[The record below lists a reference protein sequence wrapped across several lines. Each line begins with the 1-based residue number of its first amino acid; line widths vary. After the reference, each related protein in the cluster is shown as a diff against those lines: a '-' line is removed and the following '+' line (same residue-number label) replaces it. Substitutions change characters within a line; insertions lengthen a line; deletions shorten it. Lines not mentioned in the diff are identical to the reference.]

1 MAMQSGF
8 IKRIRD
14 IMRMD
19 AGING
24 DAQRIEQMVWMLFLK
39 VYDAKEDDWE
49 LNEDNYESIIPE
61 DLRWRNW
68 AKADS
73 NGHAMTGDKLLNF
86 VNNTLFPVLK
96 GNDVKEGDTI
106 VYEGIKV
113 APDTP
118 IKKAIVK
125 STFEDA
131 NNYMKDGVYLRQVI
145 DVIDEIEFDDV
156 KESHA
161 FGFVYEEILRE
172 LQSAGSSGEFYTP
185 RAVTEFMAL
194 MIKPKLGEKM
204 ADFACGTGG
213 FITSWLGQ
221 LSKQVT
227 DTSAQK
233 QLDDSIYGIEKK
245 PFPYLLCVTNM
256 LLHDIEVP
264 NIYHMNSLKHNLLD
278 YTDADKFDVILMNPP
293 YGGHEDKSIQGF
305 FPDDLASSETADL
318 FMSVILYRL
327 KKNGRAAVVV
337 PDGFLFG
344 LDNAKVNIKKKLI
357 GEFNLH
363 TVVRLPSSVFSPYT
377 SITTN
382 LLFFD
387 NTKPTSET
395 WFYRVDIPSDRK
407 HFSKTK
413 PMELKHFD
421 DCIAWWNDR
430 KEIRDGEN
438 FKAQKFTADYLL
450 NEQGCNI
457 DLCGY
462 PHEEEEV
469 LAPADLIQKYEEK
482 RASLNAEIDRTILAL
497 SASLNGE
504 PVNFDTQGTIS
515 ACGKMDDLHKRFPED
530 MKKSILQYAIQ
541 GKLVE
546 QRHEEG
552 TGEELYRQIQVE
564 KQKLIK
570 AGKIKKNKPLPE
582 IAEDEIPFDIPESWK
597 WVRWGELSQSIQ
609 YGYNAPAQ
617 EHGRIKM
624 VRISDIQDGK
634 VLWNQV
640 PYCDIKENEIP
651 TYQLGANDI
660 LFARTGGTV
669 GKSYLVKEV
678 PEEAIYAGYLIRT
691 QYSSLLCPD
700 YMKHFMESQLYWN
713 QLRSGTIATAQP
725 NCNGQTLSKMFLPL
739 PPLAEQK
746 RIVAKLEEILPLCER
761 LK

>member
-49 LNEDNYESIIPE
+49 LNEDDYESIIPE

-68 AKADS
+68 AKADG

-96 GNDVKEGDTI
+96 GNDVKEGDTVI
-106 VYEGIKV
+106 YEGIKV
-113 APDTP
+113 TPDTP

-227 DTSAQK
+227 DISAQK

-344 LDNAKVNIKKKLI
+344 LDNAKVNIKKRLI

-363 TVVRLPSSVFSPYT
+363 TVIRLPNSVFSPYT

-387 NTKPTSET
+387 NTKPTTET

-421 DCIAWWNDR
+421 DCIAWWNNR
-430 KEIRDGEN
+430 EVIPDGEY

-450 NEQGCNI
+450 NERGCNI

-462 PHEEEEV
+462 PHEEEEI
-469 LAPADLIQKYEEK
+469 LDPTDLIQRYQEE
-482 RASLNAEIDRTILAL
+482 RASLNATVDRAVQQIST
-497 SASLNGE
+497 SLNQATVLPDIDYASGALTRLAE
-504 PVNFDTQGTIS
+504 LDAHFAD
-515 ACGKMDDLHKRFPED
+515 KMI
-530 MKKSILQYAIQ
+530 KSVLEIAIK
-541 GKLVE
+541 GKLVP
-546 QRHEEG
+546 QYPTEG
-552 TGEELYRQIQVE
+552 TARDLLEKNLIDVE
-564 KQKLIK
+564 IDGRRVKQKVIT
-570 AGKIKKNKPLPE
+570 E
-582 IAEDEIPFDIPESWK
+582 ISEDEKTFDIPDSWEWIK
-597 WVRWGELSQSIQ
+597 LGNVCTIARGGSPRPIKEYITTAADGVNWIKIGDTEKNGKYICATAEKIKPSGVSKSRMVHAGDFLLTNSMSFGRPYILKVDGCIHDGWLVISQSTEIF
-609 YGYNAPAQ
+609 
-617 EHGRIKM
+617 
-624 VRISDIQDGK
+624 DQDYLYWLLSSNYAYMQFCGK
-634 VLWNQV
+634 VS
-640 PYCDIKENEIP
+640 
-651 TYQLGANDI
+651 GA
-660 LFARTGGTV
+660 V
-669 GKSYLVKEV
+669 VKNLNSDKV
-678 PEEAIYAGYLIRT
+678 AN
-691 QYSSLLCPD
+691 SV
-700 YMKHFMESQLYWN
+700 F
-713 QLRSGTIATAQP
+713 
-725 NCNGQTLSKMFLPL
+725 PL